1 MSSEPFYDT
10 VVFKLDIVGFP
21 DYFFE
26 FVEIFGGFLLVKI
39 GGLVLPFGHQAVIGK
54 LF

>member
-21 DYFFE
+21 DDFFE
-26 FVEIFGGFLLVKI
+26 FVEVFRGFLLEKI
-39 GGLVLPFGHQAVIGK
+39 GGLVFSFGR
-54 LF
+54 